1 MRLPKFYNLS
11 VPDRLLL
18 LKDKGILSDADYQ
31 LMLSEKQR
39 LTAAEVD
46 RMVENVI
53 GAFTLPIGLG
63 LNFLVNGKEYTIPM
77 VVEEPS
83 IVAAVSS
90 AAKTVS
96 RAGGFRVRSD
106 EPMLTGQIQ
115 LVDLPHPERARQA
128 ILQNKPEILEQANS
142 LHPRMV
148 ERGGGAKDLEV
159 VIHAGSS
166 RRGDML
172 VVNLLVDTRDAM
184 GANMVNSMCEGVAP
198 LIEKI
203 SGGMVFLR
211 ILSNLTDRA
220 MVRAEAVIPVHLLKN
235 KRNSCERV
243 RDGIILANEFAET
256 DPYRAATHNKGI
268 MNGIDAVAIATGND
282 WRAIEAAAA
291 HAYAGRG
298 SSYTSLT
305 RWTQNDE
312 GDLVGSLAIPLKV
325 GTVGGNLRS
334 NKAVQVLQRILNV
347 KSARELA
354 EVMGAVGLAQN
365 FSALRA
371 LSTEGI
377 QRGHMSLHA
386 RSVAVSAGATPDIF
400 EIVVERLVESA
411 EIKEWKAKE
420 IIRNLEAQGPNG
432 AGLADAGEKMA
443 TGFGKVILLGEHAVV
458 YGSHAIAA
466 PLRRGIRAR
475 VLEGGTGIRVLIP
488 RWGIEATLFDGIANS
503 HSMYNALEQ
512 VIDGLE
518 LSKQSFAIEV
528 FPDLPRSMGLGGS
541 AALAVAV
548 VRALSGHFRLGLD
561 DSVVNDWAF
570 HSEKVVHGTPS
581 GIDNTVST
589 FGKFIL
595 YRKPDIRPLH
605 VTTPIPIVVGL
616 TGKSGHTIRMVTA
629 VRKARQKAPEIYDS
643 IFKQI
648 NELTLASLPAIETGD
663 METLGRLMN
672 VAHGLLN
679 SIGVS
684 CWELEELIQ
693 IARKNGSP
701 GAKLTGSGGGGAMI
715 ALAPEHPEKLAAA
728 MKEAGYQSFITEIG
742 FPSAGASHE

>member
-39 LTAAEVD
+39 LTAVEVD
-46 RMVENVI
+46 RMMENVI

-63 LNFLVNGKEYTIPM
+63 LNFLINGREYTIPM

-90 AAKTVS
+90 AAKTIS
-96 RAGGFRVRSD
+96 RAGGFHVVSD
-106 EPMLTGQIQ
+106 EPRLMGQIQ
-115 LVDLPHPERARQA
+115 VVELSHPERARQA
-128 ILQNKPEILEQANS
+128 ILQNKPEIIEQANS

-148 ERGGGAKDLEV
+148 DRGGGARDLEV
-159 VIHAGSS
+159 VVHTGVSQT
-166 RRGDML
+166 GDML
-172 VVNLLVDTRDAM
+172 VVNLLVDTQDAM

-203 SGGMVFLR
+203 TGGMVFLR

-220 MVRAEAVIPVHLLKN
+220 MVKAETVIPVSLLKN
-235 KRNSCERV
+235 KQNSGERV
-243 RDGIILANEFAET
+243 RDGIILANEFAKI

-282 WRAIEAAAA
+282 WRALEAAA

-298 SSYTSLT
+298 TSYTSLT
-305 RWTQNDE
+305 RWEQNE
-312 GDLVGSLAIPLKV
+312 KGDLVGRLTIPLKV

-334 NKAVQVLQRILNV
+334 NKAVQVLQRVLSV
-347 KSARELA
+347 RTARELA

-400 EIVVERLVESA
+400 ETVVDQLVASG

-420 IIRNLEAQGPNG
+420 IIRTLEEKETGS
-432 AGLADAGEKMA
+432 GLSDAAEKMA

-458 YGSHAIAA
+458 FGSHAIAA
-466 PLRRGIRAR
+466 PLSRGIRAR
-475 VLEGGTGIRVLIP
+475 ISDTKTGVRVVIP
-488 RWGIEATLFDGIANS
+488 RWGIEAKLFDQVANG

-512 VIDGLE
+512 VIAGLE
-518 LSKQSFAIEV
+518 LSSLSFDIEV

-548 VRALSGHFRLGLD
+548 IRALSDHFQLGLD
-561 DSVVNDWAF
+561 DETVNDWAF
-570 HSEKVVHGTPS
+570 RSERVVHGTPS
-581 GIDNTVST
+581 GIDNTVAT
-589 FGKFIL
+589 FGQFIL
-595 YRKPDIRPLH
+595 YHKPDIRLLQ
-605 VTTPIPIVVGL
+605 VENPIPIVIGL
-616 TGKSGHTIRMVTA
+616 SGKSGHTLQMVKA
-629 VRKARQKAPEIYDS
+629 VRESRERAPQLYDN

-648 NELTLASLPAIETGD
+648 DELTLASLSAIESGEL
-663 METLGRLMN
+663 ETLGRLMN
-672 VAHGLLN
+672 ITHGLLN

-684 CWELEELIQ
+684 CWELEELVQ
-693 IARKNGSP
+693 IARSHGSP

-715 ALAPEHPEKLAAA
+715 ALAPEKPEKLSAA
-728 MKEAGYQSFITEIG
+728 MKEAGYQSFVTEIG
-742 FPSAGASHE
+742 FPPTGGPRE

>member
-11 VPDRLLL
+11 VQDRLML
-18 LKDKGILSDADYQ
+18 LKDRGILSDADYQ

-63 LNFLVNGKEYTIPM
+63 LNFLVNGREYTVPM

-96 RAGGFRVRSD
+96 RAGGFRVSSD
-106 EPMLTGQIQ
+106 EPMLMGQIQ
-115 LVDLPHPERARQA
+115 VVDLPHSDRARQA
-128 ILQNKPEILEQANS
+128 VLQNKPEILEQANS

-148 ERGGGAKDLEV
+148 DRGGGAKDLEV

-166 RRGDML
+166 QRGDML

-198 LIEKI
+198 LIEKMT
-203 SGGMVFLR
+203 GGMVFLR

-220 MVRAEAVIPVHLLKN
+220 MVKAEAVIPVRLLKN
-235 KRNSCERV
+235 NQNSGERV

-282 WRAIEAAAA
+282 WRAIEAAA

-298 SSYTSLT
+298 NSYTSLT
-305 RWTQNDE
+305 RWTQNKN
-312 GDLVGSLAIPLKV
+312 GDLVGSLTLPLKV

-334 NKAVQVLQRILNV
+334 NKAVQVLQRILDV

-400 EIVVERLVESA
+400 EIVVERLVESG

-420 IIRNLEAQGPNG
+420 IIHSLETQGPNG
-432 AGLADAGEKMA
+432 AGRADAGEEMA

-475 VLEGGTGIRVLIP
+475 VFEGGTGIRMLIP

-512 VIDGLE
+512 VIDGLG
-518 LSKQSFAIEV
+518 LSKQSFAVEV

-548 VRALSGHFRLGLD
+548 IRALSGHFRLGLD
-561 DSVVNDWAF
+561 DETVNHWAF
-570 HSEKVVHGTPS
+570 KSEEVVHGTPS

-589 FGKFIL
+589 FGRFIL
-595 YRKPDIRPLH
+595 YHKPDIRPLH
-605 VTTPIPIVVGL
+605 VANPIPIVVGL
-616 TGKSGHTIRMVTA
+616 TGKSGHTLQMVTA
-629 VRKARQKAPEIYDS
+629 VRKAREKAPDIYEN

-648 NELTLASLPAIETGD
+648 DELTLASLPAIETGD
-663 METLGRLMN
+663 LETLGRLMN

-715 ALAPEHPEKLAAA
+715 ALAPEHPEKLTAA
-728 MKEAGYQSFITEIG
+728 MKEAGYQSFVTEIG
-742 FPSAGASHE
+742 FPPAGDSRE

>member
-11 VPDRLLL
+11 VQDRLLL
-18 LKDKGILSDADYQ
+18 LKDKEILSDADYQ

-96 RAGGFRVRSD
+96 RAGGFRVASD
-106 EPMLTGQIQ
+106 EPMLMGQIQ
-115 LVDLPHPERARQA
+115 VVDLPHSDRARQA
-128 ILQNKPEILEQANS
+128 VLQNKPEILEQANS

-148 ERGGGAKDLEV
+148 DRGGGAKDLEV

-166 RRGDML
+166 QRGDML
-172 VVNLLVDTRDAM
+172 VVNLLVDTQDAM

-203 SGGMVFLR
+203 TGGMVFLR

-220 MVRAEAVIPVHLLKN
+220 MVKAEAVIPVHLLKN
-235 KRNSCERV
+235 NKNSGERV

-282 WRAIEAAAA
+282 WRAIEAAA

-298 SSYTSLT
+298 NSYTSLT
-305 RWTQNDE
+305 RWTQNE
-312 GDLVGSLAIPLKV
+312 SGDLVGSLTIPLKA

-334 NKAVQVLQRILNV
+334 NKAVQVLQRILDV

-386 RSVAVSAGATPDIF
+386 RSVAVSAGATPDVF
-400 EIVVERLVESA
+400 EIVVERLVESG

-420 IIRNLEAQGPNG
+420 IIRSLETQGPNG
-432 AGLADAGEKMA
+432 AGLADAGEETA

-475 VLEGGTGIRVLIP
+475 VSDGGSGIRMLIP
-488 RWGIEATLFDGIANS
+488 RWGIEA
-503 HSMYNALEQ
+503 
-512 VIDGLE
+512 
-518 LSKQSFAIEV
+518 
-528 FPDLPRSMGLGGS
+528 
-541 AALAVAV
+541 
-548 VRALSGHFRLGLD
+548 
-561 DSVVNDWAF
+561 
-570 HSEKVVHGTPS
+570 
-581 GIDNTVST
+581 
-589 FGKFIL
+589 
-595 YRKPDIRPLH
+595 
-605 VTTPIPIVVGL
+605 
-616 TGKSGHTIRMVTA
+616 
-629 VRKARQKAPEIYDS
+629 
-643 IFKQI
+643 
-648 NELTLASLPAIETGD
+648 
-663 METLGRLMN
+663 
-672 VAHGLLN
+672 
-679 SIGVS
+679 
-684 CWELEELIQ
+684 
-693 IARKNGSP
+693 
-701 GAKLTGSGGGGAMI
+701 
-715 ALAPEHPEKLAAA
+715 
-728 MKEAGYQSFITEIG
+728 
-742 FPSAGASHE
+742 

>member
-46 RMVENVI
+46 RMVENVV

-63 LNFLVNGKEYTIPM
+63 LNFLVNGQEYSIPM

-90 AAKTVS
+90 AAKTIA
-96 RAGGFRVRSD
+96 RAGGFRVTSD
-106 EPMLTGQIQ
+106 EPMLMGQIQ
-115 LVDLPHPERARQA
+115 VVDLPHPERARQA

-148 ERGGGAKDLEV
+148 DRGGGARDLEV
-159 VIHAGSS
+159 VIHTGAS

-198 LIEKI
+198 LVEKI
-203 SGGMVFLR
+203 TGGMVFLR

-220 MVRAEAVIPVHLLKN
+220 MVKAETVISVNLLKN
-235 KRNSCERV
+235 KHNSGERV
-243 RDGIILANEFAET
+243 RDGIILANEFAEV

-282 WRAIEAAAA
+282 WRAIEAAA

-298 SSYTSLT
+298 NSYTSLT
-305 RWTQNDE
+305 QWFQNE
-312 GDLVGSLAIPLKV
+312 KGDLVGRLTMPLKV

-334 NKAVQVLQRILNV
+334 NKAVQVLQRILDV
-347 KSARELA
+347 KNARELA

-386 RSVAVSAGATPDIF
+386 RSVAVSAGATPNIF
-400 EIVVERLVESA
+400 ETVVERLVTSG

-420 IIRNLEAQGPNG
+420 IIRRIQLQGPNG
-432 AGLADAGEKMA
+432 AGRADTGAEMA
-443 TGFGKVILLGEHAVV
+443 TGFGKIILLGEHAVV
-458 YGSHAIAA
+458 YGAHAIAA
-466 PLRRGIRAR
+466 PLGRGIRAR
-475 VLEGGTGIRVLIP
+475 ISAAGVGIRVVIP
-488 RWGIEATLFDGIANS
+488 RWGIESKLFNGTANG

-512 VIDGLE
+512 VIEGLG
-518 LSKQSFAIEV
+518 LSGQSFAIEV
-528 FPDLPRSMGLGGS
+528 FPDLPRAMGLGGS

-548 VRALSGHFRLGLD
+548 IRALSRHFRLGLD
-561 DSVVNDWAF
+561 DEAVNDWAF
-570 HSEKVVHGTPS
+570 QSEKVVHGTPS

-589 FGKFIL
+589 FGRFIL
-595 YRKPDIRPLH
+595 YHKPDIRP
-605 VTTPIPIVVGL
+605 VYVAKPIPIVIGI
-616 TGKSGHTIRMVTA
+616 TGKSGHTLQMVTD
-629 VRKARQKAPEIYDS
+629 VRENREKSPVLFDNIFRQID
-643 IFKQI
+643 
-648 NELTLASLPAIETGD
+648 ELTLASLPAIETGD
-663 METLGRLMN
+663 LETLGRLMN
-672 VAHGLLN
+672 ITHGLLN

-693 IARKNGSP
+693 IARSHGSP

-715 ALAPEHPEKLAAA
+715 ALAPEKPEKLAEA

-742 FPSAGASHE
+742 FPPREMSGE

>member
-1 MRLPKFYNLS
+1 
-11 VPDRLLL
+11 
-18 LKDKGILSDADYQ
+18 
-31 LMLSEKQR
+31 
-39 LTAAEVD
+39 
-46 RMVENVI
+46 
-53 GAFTLPIGLG
+53 
-63 LNFLVNGKEYTIPM
+63 
-77 VVEEPS
+77 
-83 IVAAVSS
+83 
-90 AAKTVS
+90 
-96 RAGGFRVRSD
+96 
-106 EPMLTGQIQ
+106 
-115 LVDLPHPERARQA
+115 
-128 ILQNKPEILEQANS
+128 
-142 LHPRMV
+142 
-148 ERGGGAKDLEV
+148 
-159 VIHAGSS
+159 
-166 RRGDML
+166 
-172 VVNLLVDTRDAM
+172 
-184 GANMVNSMCEGVAP
+184 
-198 LIEKI
+198 
-203 SGGMVFLR
+203 
-211 ILSNLTDRA
+211 
-220 MVRAEAVIPVHLLKN
+220 
-235 KRNSCERV
+235 
-243 RDGIILANEFAET
+243 
-256 DPYRAATHNKGI
+256 

-282 WRAIEAAAA
+282 WRAIEAAA

-298 SSYTSLT
+298 NSYTSLT
-305 RWTQNDE
+305 RWTQNE
-312 GDLVGSLAIPLKV
+312 SGDLVGSLTIPLKA

-334 NKAVQVLQRILNV
+334 NKAVQVLQRILDV

-386 RSVAVSAGATPDIF
+386 RSVAVSAGATPDVF
-400 EIVVERLVESA
+400 EIVVERLVESG

-420 IIRNLEAQGPNG
+420 IIRSLETQGPNG
-432 AGLADAGEKMA
+432 AGLADAGEETA

-475 VLEGGTGIRVLIP
+475 VSDGGSGIRILIP
-488 RWGIEATLFDGIANS
+488 RWGIEATLFDGVANS

-512 VIDGLE
+512 VIDGLG
-518 LSKQSFAIEV
+518 LSKHSFAVEV

-561 DSVVNDWAF
+561 DEAVNDWAF
-570 HSEKVVHGTPS
+570 RSEKVVHGTPS

-589 FGKFIL
+589 FGRFIL
-595 YRKPDIRPLH
+595 YHKPDIRPLH
-605 VTTPIPIVVGL
+605 VENPIPIVVGL
-616 TGKSGHTIRMVTA
+616 TGKSGHTLQMVKA
-629 VRKARQKAPEIYDS
+629 VREAREKSEELYDS

-648 NELTLASLPAIETGD
+648 DELTLASLPAIETGD
-663 METLGRLMN
+663 LETLGRFMN

-715 ALAPEHPEKLAAA
+715 ALAPEHPEKLTAA
-728 MKEAGYQSFITEIG
+728 MKDAGYQSFVTEIG
-742 FPSAGASHE
+742 FPPDGDAHE